1 MYKIFVAAFASLL
14 CFSSCNNTA
23 TVAGES
29 KDKSVAQKNLEA
41 SRAIGKA
48 FETGN
53 TNVLD
58 SVVADDFLDHTDR
71 GDVRGRDSLKAMV
84 KMVHDNMKDMKSET
98 IKDLADDDYVFSWMR
113 FTGNSDGSMG
123 MPPGPYDMQSIEV
136 AKFRDGKAVE
146 HWSFVSMKEMM
157 EMMGAMQSMSH
168 TMNMNDTTKTKK

>member
-1 MYKIFVAAFASLL
+1 MHKIFVAAFASLL

-23 TVAGES
+23 TVAGKS
-29 KDKSVAQKNLEA
+29 KDKSVAEKNLEA
-41 SRAIGKA
+41 SRAIGKT

-136 AKFRDGKAVE
+136 AKFREGKAVE

>member
-1 MYKIFVAAFASLL
+1 MRKFLLAAFAGLL

-23 TVAGES
+23 TVAGEN
-29 KDKSVAQKNLEA
+29 KDNSMAQKNLEA

-84 KMVHDNMKDMKSET
+84 KMIHDNMKDMKSET
-98 IKDLADDDYVFSWMR
+98 IKDLADDEYVFSWMR
-113 FTGNSDGSMG
+113 FTGTSDGSMG
-123 MPPGPYDMQSIEV
+123 MPSGPYDMQSIEV

-146 HWSFVSMKEMM
+146 HWSFVNMKEMM
-157 EMMGAMQSMSH
+157 EMMGAMQGMNH
-168 TMNMNDTTKTKK
+168 NMNMNDSTKMKK

>member
-1 MYKIFVAAFASLL
+1 MRKFLLAAFAGLL

-23 TVAGES
+23 TVAGEN
-29 KDKSVAQKNLEA
+29 KDNSMAQKNLEA

-84 KMVHDNMKDMKSET
+84 QMIHDNMKDMKSET
-98 IKDLADDDYVFSWMR
+98 IKDLADDEYVFSWMR
-113 FTGNSDGSMG
+113 FTGTSDGSMG
-123 MPPGPYDMQSIEV
+123 MPSGPYDMQSIEV

-157 EMMGAMQSMSH
+157 EMMGAMQGTNNH
-168 TMNMNDTTKTKK
+168 MNMNDSTRMKK